1 MAYNICEFFVG
12 AGGSH
17 LGFIQQGF
25 KTLYVNDIDKDALKT
40 LLHNNKELKDTIIDQ
55 TSITE
60 IDPTNTDKTRG

>member
-1 MAYNICEFFVG
+1 MAYSVCEFFVG

-40 LLHNNKELKDTIIDQ
+40 LLHNNKELKDAIIDQ

-60 IDPTNTDKTRG
+60 IDPKHLQT